1 MDKKTFFIG
10 WNYLMLAVA
19 VLNIVLV
26 ALEVIK
32 GSTSEIGALMFFTG
46 LLAVLPAVLTI
57 IMARAGIRGEYS
69 TCRKIAFFVLAINI
83 INVVFDGKKALI
95 SAIAAAVYFYLVLSL
110 DKYKY

>member
-1 MDKKTFFIG
+1 
-10 WNYLMLAVA
+10 MLAVA

>member
-19 VLNIVLV
+19 ALNIVLV

-32 GSTSEIGALMFFTG
+32 GSTSEIGALLFFTG